1 MATAQADDVA
11 LSVQYGG
18 KKLPLHVKRKDTIR
32 EVVKKATTQLQE
44 PEDKKY
50 MLLYKGSAVAEELK
64 VEVSN
69 AV

>member
-1 MATAQADDVA
+1 MATAQMDDVA
-11 LSVQYGG
+11 LSVQYGR

-32 EVVKKATTQLQE
+32 EVVKKAATQLQE

-64 VEVSN
+64 VGVST